1 MAFMGNMTTATANE
15 INPNN
20 FAARPGMIA
29 NNAPKPEN
37 DYLFGANIGHTHLEN
52 NLNISKSVI
61 KTRLPVSLP
70 RIGQT
75 VTPEE
80 AKLYGALIIG
90 TGIAISSYL
99 YVNKNDESAKMI
111 LAGSALAWLFS
122 NFVAKEGGVA

>member
-37 DYLFGANIGHTHLEN
+37 DYLFGANMGHTHLEN

-61 KTRLPVSLP
+61 KTRLPVSFP
-70 RIGQT
+70 RIGMIDSESINTLGMIVFVGGIVHGLANASDKDASIMQT
-75 VTPEE
+75 AAIMGTGLLLTAISKTEE
-80 AKLYGALIIG
+80 AGA
-90 TGIAISSYL
+90 
-99 YVNKNDESAKMI
+99 K
-111 LAGSALAWLFS
+111 
-122 NFVAKEGGVA
+122 

>member
-1 MAFMGNMTTATANE
+1 MAFMGNMTTANASE

-37 DYLFGANIGHTHLEN
+37 DYLFGANMGHTHLEN

-61 KTRLPVSLP
+61 RTRLPVTMP

-80 AKLYGALIIG
+80 AKFTGGLIIG
-90 TGIAISSYL
+90 TGLAISSYL
-99 YVNKNDESAKMI
+99 YVNKYDEAATMI
-111 LAGSALAWLFS
+111 IAGSTLAWLFS
-122 NFVAKEGGVA
+122 NFVANQGGVA

>member
-1 MAFMGNMTTATANE
+1 MTFMGNMTTATANE

-20 FAARPGMIA
+20 FAARPGMLA

-80 AKLYGALIIG
+80 AKFAGGLILVSG
-90 TGIAISSYL
+90 VAISSYL
-99 YVNKNDESAKMI
+99 YVIRKDEPASMI